1 MIIKSRSFS
10 SISLSFVS
18 KHLNLCYLRRSLGRS
33 EARQSFLCCGCFVD
47 FFKEKSGED
56 GANGHYA
63 EIHHWN
69 WILQLCDDRSTNGDV
84 VRHKIDD
91 SENGSDILCWKQS
104 GDGNIADVEAHRASD
119 PAHTNACGNYDW
131 IRSALVEQI

>member
-18 KHLNLCYLRRSLGRS
+18 KHLNLCYLRRSLGRG

-119 PAHTNACGNYDW
+119 PAHTKACGNYDW